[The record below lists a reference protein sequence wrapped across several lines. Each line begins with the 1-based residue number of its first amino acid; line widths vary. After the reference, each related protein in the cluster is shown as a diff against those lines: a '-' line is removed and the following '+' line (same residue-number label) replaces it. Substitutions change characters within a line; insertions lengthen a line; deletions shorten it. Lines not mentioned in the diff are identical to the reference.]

1 MSEMAQKW
9 IHPSMMLVAVE
20 INTLK
25 GVDVIKLATE
35 IEVAEVIASKI
46 EIA

>member
-1 MSEMAQKW
+1 MAQKW

-25 GVDVIKLATE
+25 DVDVIALETE
-35 IEVAEVIASKI
+35 TEVAEVIDSKI

>member
-1 MSEMAQKW
+1 MAQKW

-20 INTLK
+20 TNTLK
-25 GVDVIKLATE
+25 DVDVIVLETE
-35 IEVAEVIASKI
+35 TEVAEVIDSKI